1 MSSYKLTTSIN
12 LNKILKQKKI
22 KKCISVPF
30 PLGDKRVKSI
40 QTVFSP
46 EFLSKI
52 HESRICGKNG
62 ADFQSRNF
70 SKITSSKLEKKRR
83 SLVKILM
90 NKKFDV
96 QSPGISKSLKIQFEK
111 VIYFICSCFRIMQ
124 LEI

>member
-1 MSSYKLTTSIN
+1 VSSYKLTTSIN

-52 HESRICGKNG
+52 HEIMLIPHLWKKWCG
-62 ADFQSRNF
+62 F
-70 SKITSSKLEKKRR
+70 SI
-83 SLVKILM
+83 
-90 NKKFDV
+90 
-96 QSPGISKSLKIQFEK
+96 PQFFED
-111 VIYFICSCFRIMQ
+111 YFIQIREKEAQPCKNSYEQKI
-124 LEI
+124 